1 MGQIDNR
8 NMKVLL
14 RDYVFLIP
22 KKGRFAVH
30 CLDKKYNGGTKRV
43 AESREI
49 GTRKASN

>member
-30 CLDKKYNGGTKRV
+30 CLDKKYNGGQN
-43 AESREI
+43 
-49 GTRKASN
+49 ASPNQ